1 MSAAAQSFPERF
13 GPFVLLRQLGVGGMG
28 TAYLAMHAETEMM
41 LVVKRMHP
49 ELIQDEGIFK
59 RFVHEAE
66 VAVHVRHPNVA
77 ALVAMGK
84 IEAEPFLATEYV
96 FGIPV
101 NSIVDRIESSQ
112 IDPVPLSV
120 GLSLAVD
127 LASGIEAIHLARHQE
142 TGEALGLIHRDIGSR
157 NVLVGFDG
165 QLRIIDLGLGKS
177 VLSDWQTA
185 AQVLAG
191 SPDYMPPEQAMGA
204 RVDGRA
210 DIYSASVTIWELLA
224 GKKRIREEGVAAR
237 ITRAIQAQPELLIP
251 LRPDAPK
258 RLEAVLKHA
267 MNPDPELRM
276 PTSTQLKKA
285 LQEELAARGKKVGKE
300 EVVAWLD
307 AACATVIAKEK
318 RLLADAREMAKRE
331 LGTSGARTV
340 FLAARPGGPFEAS
353 PYEFY
358 GPVPTTSAVPPE
370 DPAERAEDPAMFDKL
385 ASSPSVAALA
395 ALVDP
400 ANFKEQPRR
409 VRILLVVAAMIFLVG
424 VATITA
430 LLVRPPAPDVQVS
443 TLPDNDPPAKV
454 APPAKMKEALK
465 VEDPPVQVVNDVEE
479 LVEAKPDAGA
489 SKIEAVDLEP
499 RVIPAD
505 VSAKKKELVQRI
517 RQARR
522 LRFDV
527 NFQRKITSL
536 SSRLSRARTMR
547 ALEEIEGALIRL
559 EREN

>member
-1 MSAAAQSFPERF
+1 
-13 GPFVLLRQLGVGGMG
+13 MG

-84 IEAEPFLATEYV
+84 IETEPFLATEYV

-101 NSIVDRIESSQ
+101 NHIVDRVESSQ
-112 IDPVPLSV
+112 IDLVPLSV

-127 LASGIEAIHLARHQE
+127 LASGMEAIHSARHQE

-177 VLSDWQTA
+177 ILSDWQTS
-185 AQVLAG
+185 AQMLAG

-237 ITRAIQAQPELLIP
+237 ITRAIQAQPELLSP
-251 LRPDAPK
+251 FRPDASK

-276 PTSTQLKKA
+276 PTSMQLKKA
-285 LQEELAARGKKVGKE
+285 LQEELAARGKKTGKE
-300 EVVAWLD
+300 DVVAWLEI
-307 AACATVIAKEK
+307 ACATVIAKEK

-358 GPVPTTSAVPPE
+358 GPVPTTSAISPN
-370 DPAERAEDPAMFDKL
+370 DPAEHRPEDPAMFEKL

-400 ANFKEQPRR
+400 ANFKAQPRR
-409 VRILLVVAAMIFLVG
+409 VRILLALAAMIFLVG
-424 VATITA
+424 IATITA
-430 LLVRPPAPDVQVS
+430 LLVRPPTPDVQVLS
-443 TLPDNDPPAKV
+443 LPNSEVPSKV
-454 APPAKMKEALK
+454 ALPAKMKETAE
-465 VEDPPVQVVNDVEE
+465 VEDPPVQVVEETVEVAE
-479 LVEAKPDAGA
+479 TTPDAGLA
-489 SKIEAVDLEP
+489 RIDHTSVEP
-499 RVIPAD
+499 RVISAD
-505 VSAKKKELVQRI
+505 VSAKKSELVRRI

-527 NFQRKITSL
+527 NFQKKITAL

-547 ALEEIEGALIRL
+547 ALDEIEGALIRL
-559 EREN
+559 EGEN